1 MEEVK
6 IIFKIIIDR
15 YDKKNSI
22 NVGITSNGKNV
33 IYKTIKISED
43 EIDFMKQFLVVIFSV
58 LLTSI
63 YFGFLC
69 SKLVSFTPKY
79 SL

>member
-6 IIFKIIIDR
+6 IIFKIRIDR

-43 EIDFMKQFLVVIFSV
+43 EIDFMKQFLE
-58 LLTSI
+58 TE
-63 YFGFLC
+63 
-69 SKLVSFTPKY
+69 
-79 SL
+79 